1 MIQYPESK
9 VRATRHPMLTD
20 SEDSPFSIA
29 DESRVL
35 EHFRV
40 YRNRNGIPKAANL
53 WILDIELN
61 RHEDRHR
68 RANAGPQVVT
78 RFCVPD

>member
-1 MIQYPESK
+1 
-9 VRATRHPMLTD
+9 MLTN
-20 SEDSPFSIA
+20 SKDSPFSIA

-35 EHFRV
+35 EHFHV
-40 YRNRNGIPKAANL
+40 YRNRKGIPKAANL

-68 RANAGPQVVT
+68 QANAGRYEVS
-78 RFCVPD
+78 RACLNFSCSSANNLNIIRR